1 MKLRVLVLAL
11 TVSALLPIYSFAAE
25 VTSKSQQTAP
35 GVFIDTSIYLP
46 KKTPAPA
53 ILLAHGFGGSKDS
66 VVTEAQAFQK
76 RGYVVMTWTA
86 RGFGKSTGQISMN
99 SLSAE
104 IADVQQLITVLGKR
118 KDVLQD
124 QSGDPVVGIT
134 GGSYGGAAAL
144 LTASQDKRVDAVV
157 ADITW
162 NDLSQALFPQSS
174 NDLTEAGPFKKIW
187 TGTFFALATLQSAYL
202 GECGALTNEWCAAYK
217 SAVVNGQ
224 PSAAER
230 KLLRSVSPA
239 SVISSIKAPTL
250 LSQGQADSLFPL
262 NESSQ
267 TAAVLKKNGVP
278 ISMIWHAAGHD
289 GGADE
294 KKYLQEQYSRWFD
307 KYLLKQDIDFPL
319 FQFTKTNGSISLQ
332 DSTAIPKSF
341 TATRLPFEAEM
352 KQLPLLAQPAAMS
365 YPVGGIPSAISSLP
379 GIGSAGSLAATVA
392 SSFAG
397 FSPAFVPGQSGF
409 LDSAV
414 LQEPI
419 SVTGSSRIKVRVT
432 STTGNAT
439 LFFSLVTKSPSGAIS
454 QPNGVVAPIRL
465 TNIPAEGRDITVT
478 LPAVI
483 LDAAIG
489 DTVAIGISSTDQGYE
504 LPKSPAF
511 YSVTALSPLEYPVIN
526 AVPAAGSSA
535 NWLWPILALLTLIG
549 AVVLVYIRR
558 PRPSAQERDEDFLV
572 QVENLSKTYKDG
584 YRAVDDLSFTV
595 SRGQVV
601 GLLGPNGAGKTTTLR
616 MLMGLIFP
624 TEGSI
629 YMDGKAVY
637 PGSPALA
644 NLGSFVE
651 GPGFLPHLSGRENLD
666 LYWKS
671 IGRSGEK
678 YLDEV
683 ISITKLGTA
692 LDKKVRSYSQ
702 GMRQRLAIAQAM
714 LGMPDLLVLDEPT
727 NGLDPQ
733 QIAEMRQVLKDYA
746 KTGRTVIVSSHL
758 LAEVQQTCSH
768 VVLMHRGKLI
778 AFGPMKK
785 ILTKNRQARSL
796 EEIFLELIGDDLVIG
811 KELS

>member
-1 MKLRVLVLAL
+1 MKLRALVLAL
-11 TVSALLPIYSFAAE
+11 TITALFPIHSVAAE
-25 VTSKSQQTAP
+25 VTGKSQQTAP
-35 GVFIDTSIYLP
+35 GVFIDASIYLP

-104 IADVQQLITVLGKR
+104 IADVQQLITTLGKR

-124 QSGDPVVGIT
+124 RTGDPVVGIA

-144 LTASQDKRVDAVV
+144 LTASQDKRIDAVV

-174 NDLTEAGPFKKIW
+174 SDLAEAGPFKKIW

-202 GECGALTNEWCAAYK
+202 GECGALTNEWCSAYK
-217 SAVVNGQ
+217 SAVMNGQ

-230 KLLRSVSPA
+230 KLLRSVSPV
-239 SVISSIKAPTL
+239 SFLSSIKAPTL

-278 ISMIWHAAGHD
+278 LSMIWHAAGHD

-307 KYLLKQDIDFPL
+307 KHLLKQEIDFPL

-352 KQLPLLAQPAAMS
+352 KKLPLLAQPAAMS

-432 STTGNAT
+432 STTGEAT

-454 QPNGVVAPIRL
+454 QPNGIVAPIRL

-526 AVPAAGSSA
+526 ALPAAGSSA
-535 NWLWPILALLTLIG
+535 NWLWPILALLTLVG
-549 AVVLVYIRR
+549 AIVLVYIRR

-584 YRAVDDLSFTV
+584 YRAVDNLSFTV

-651 GPGFLPHLSGRENLD
+651 GPGFLPHLTGRENLD

-671 IGRSGEK
+671 IGRSGDK

>member
-1 MKLRVLVLAL
+1 M
-11 TVSALLPIYSFAAE
+11 
-25 VTSKSQQTAP
+25 
-35 GVFIDTSIYLP
+35 
-46 KKTPAPA
+46 
-53 ILLAHGFGGSKDS
+53 
-66 VVTEAQAFQK
+66 
-76 RGYVVMTWTA
+76 
-86 RGFGKSTGQISMN
+86 
-99 SLSAE
+99 
-104 IADVQQLITVLGKR
+104 
-118 KDVLQD
+118 
-124 QSGDPVVGIT
+124 
-134 GGSYGGAAAL
+134 
-144 LTASQDKRVDAVV
+144 
-157 ADITW
+157 
-162 NDLSQALFPQSS
+162 
-174 NDLTEAGPFKKIW
+174 
-187 TGTFFALATLQSAYL
+187 
-202 GECGALTNEWCAAYK
+202 
-217 SAVVNGQ
+217 NGQ

-230 KLLRSVSPA
+230 KLLRSVSPV
-239 SVISSIKAPTL
+239 SFLSSIKAPTL

-278 ISMIWHAAGHD
+278 LSMIWHAAGHD

-307 KYLLKQDIDFPL
+307 KHLLQQEIDFPL

-352 KQLPLLAQPAAMS
+352 KKLPLLAQPAAMS

-432 STTGNAT
+432 STTGEAT

-454 QPNGVVAPIRL
+454 QPNGIVAPIRL

-526 AVPAAGSSA
+526 ALPAAGSSA
-535 NWLWPILALLTLIG
+535 NWLWPILALLTLVG
-549 AVVLVYIRR
+549 AIVLVYIRR

-651 GPGFLPHLSGRENLD
+651 GPGFLPHLTGRENLD

-671 IGRSGEK
+671 IGRSGDK

>member
-1 MKLRVLVLAL
+1 MKLRALVLAL
-11 TVSALLPIYSFAAE
+11 TVTALFPIHSVAAE

-104 IADVQQLITVLGKR
+104 IADVQQLITTLGKR

-124 QSGDPVVGIT
+124 RMGDPVVGIA

-144 LTASQDKRVDAVV
+144 LTASQDKRIDAVV

-174 NDLTEAGPFKKIW
+174 SDLAEAGPFKKIW

-202 GECGALTNEWCAAYK
+202 GECGALTNEWCSAYK
-217 SAVVNGQ
+217 SAVMNGQ

-230 KLLRSVSPA
+230 KLLRSVSPV
-239 SVISSIKAPTL
+239 SFLSSIKAPTL

-278 ISMIWHAAGHD
+278 LSMIWHAAGHD

-307 KYLLKQDIDFPL
+307 KHLFKQEIDFPL

-352 KQLPLLAQPAAMS
+352 KKLPLLAQPAAMS

-432 STTGNAT
+432 STTGEAT

-454 QPNGVVAPIRL
+454 QPNGIVAPIRL

-526 AVPAAGSSA
+526 ALPAAGSSA
-535 NWLWPILALLTLIG
+535 NWLWPILALLTLVG
-549 AVVLVYIRR
+549 AIVLVYIRR

-651 GPGFLPHLSGRENLD
+651 GPGFLPHLTGRENLD

-671 IGRSGEK
+671 IGRSGDK

>member
-1 MKLRVLVLAL
+1 
-11 TVSALLPIYSFAAE
+11 
-25 VTSKSQQTAP
+25 
-35 GVFIDTSIYLP
+35 
-46 KKTPAPA
+46 
-53 ILLAHGFGGSKDS
+53 
-66 VVTEAQAFQK
+66 
-76 RGYVVMTWTA
+76 MTWTA

-104 IADVQQLITVLGKR
+104 IADVQQLITTLGKR

-124 QSGDPVVGIT
+124 RTGDPVVGIA

-144 LTASQDKRVDAVV
+144 LTASQDKRIDAVV

-174 NDLTEAGPFKKIW
+174 SDVAEAGPFKKIW

-202 GECGALTNEWCAAYK
+202 GECGALTNEWCSAYK
-217 SAVVNGQ
+217 SAVMNGQ

-230 KLLRSVSPA
+230 KLLRSVSPV
-239 SVISSIKAPTL
+239 SFLSSIKAPTL

-278 ISMIWHAAGHD
+278 LSMIWHAAGHD

-307 KYLLKQDIDFPL
+307 KHLLRQEIDFPL

-352 KQLPLLAQPAAMS
+352 KKLPLLAQPAAMS

-414 LQEPI
+414 LQAPI

-432 STTGNAT
+432 STTGEAT

-454 QPNGVVAPIRL
+454 QPNGIVAPIRL

-526 AVPAAGSSA
+526 ALPAAGSSA
-535 NWLWPILALLTLIG
+535 NWLWPILALLTLVG
-549 AVVLVYIRR
+549 AIVLVYIRR

-651 GPGFLPHLSGRENLD
+651 GPGFLPHLTGRENLD

-671 IGRSGEK
+671 IGRSGDK

>member
-1 MKLRVLVLAL
+1 MKLRALVLAL
-11 TVSALLPIYSFAAE
+11 TVTALFPIHSVAAE

-104 IADVQQLITVLGKR
+104 IADVQQLITTLGKR

-124 QSGDPVVGIT
+124 RTGDPVVGIA

-144 LTASQDKRVDAVV
+144 LTASQDKRIDAVV

-174 NDLTEAGPFKKIW
+174 SDVAEAGPFKKIW

-202 GECGALTNEWCAAYK
+202 GECGALTNEWCSAYK
-217 SAVVNGQ
+217 SAVMNGQ

-230 KLLRSVSPA
+230 KLLRSVSPV
-239 SVISSIKAPTL
+239 SFLSSIKAPTL

-278 ISMIWHAAGHD
+278 LSMIWHAAGHD

-307 KYLLKQDIDFPL
+307 KHLLRQEIDFPL

-352 KQLPLLAQPAAMS
+352 KKLPLLAQPAAMS

-414 LQEPI
+414 LQAPI

-432 STTGNAT
+432 STTGEAT

-454 QPNGVVAPIRL
+454 QPNGIVAPIRL

-526 AVPAAGSSA
+526 ALPAAGSSA
-535 NWLWPILALLTLIG
+535 NWLWPILALLTLVG
-549 AVVLVYIRR
+549 AIVLVYIRR

-601 GLLGPNGAGKTTTLR
+601 GRLGPNGAGKTTTLR

-651 GPGFLPHLSGRENLD
+651 GPGFLPHLTGRENLD

-671 IGRSGEK
+671 IGRSGDK

>member
-1 MKLRVLVLAL
+1 MKLRALVLAL
-11 TVSALLPIYSFAAE
+11 TITALLPIHSVAAE

-104 IADVQQLITVLGKR
+104 IADVQQLITTLGKR

-124 QSGDPVVGIT
+124 RTGDPVVGIA

-144 LTASQDKRVDAVV
+144 LTASQDKRIDAVV

-174 NDLTEAGPFKKIW
+174 SDLAEAGPFKKIW

-202 GECGALTNEWCAAYK
+202 GECGSLTNEWCSAYK
-217 SAVVNGQ
+217 SAVMNGQ

-230 KLLRSVSPA
+230 KLLRSVSPV
-239 SVISSIKAPTL
+239 SFLSSIKAPTL

-278 ISMIWHAAGHD
+278 LSMIWHAAGHD

-307 KYLLKQDIDFPL
+307 KHLLKQEIDFPL

-352 KQLPLLAQPAAMS
+352 KKLPLLAQPAAMS

-414 LQEPI
+414 LKEPI

-432 STTGNAT
+432 STTGEAT

-454 QPNGVVAPIRL
+454 QPNGIVAPIRL
-465 TNIPAEGRDITVT
+465 TNIPADGRDITVT

-526 AVPAAGSSA
+526 ALPAAGSSA
-535 NWLWPILALLTLIG
+535 NWLWPILALLTLVG
-549 AVVLVYIRR
+549 AIVLVYIRR

-651 GPGFLPHLSGRENLD
+651 GPGFLPHLTGRENLD

-671 IGRSGEK
+671 IGRSGDK